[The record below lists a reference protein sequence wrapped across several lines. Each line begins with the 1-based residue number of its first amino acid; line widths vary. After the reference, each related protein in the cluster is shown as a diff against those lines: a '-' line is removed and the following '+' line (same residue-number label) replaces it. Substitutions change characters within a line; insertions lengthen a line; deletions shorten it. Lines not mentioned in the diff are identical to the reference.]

1 MNKGVEIM
9 FADGKRREISPLTL
23 RQLRKFMKIVK
34 DMNADEQMLSDEDL
48 TRMVEASAVV
58 LEKVDPDLAGDLEN
72 LEDVLDIKTFNVIF
86 AIAMGAD
93 PNA

>member
-9 FADGKRREISPLTL
+9 FADGKRREIRPLTL